1 MPYLFDKPCIVY
13 IYRISDPYV
22 ALYCPSYTMLCLT
35 LATIRLGE
43 GGSRRDIT
51 EEAKKEE
58 QVCFSGRGVDL
69 FLYLST
75 SFSTGNLSRY
85 HHHYHHHH
93 HSSQCTSALGRQ

>member
-13 IYRISDPYV
+13 IYRILDPYV

-43 GGSRRDIT
+43 GGSRRDVL
-51 EEAKKEE
+51 EEARNKNQNKK
-58 QVCFSGRGVDL
+58 STSLLSGTGGRGADL

-75 SFSTGNLSRY
+75 SFSESAGNHPVIIIIFLNVPR
-85 HHHYHHHH
+85 
-93 HSSQCTSALGRQ
+93 L